1 MTITNPTM
9 ESWVDTMEQWSITG
23 TSFAR
28 FTRDHNKYTRSG
40 AKLMFQTLKDF
51 LNIYH
56 DDITD
61 YVDVEPFCFN
71 EDNVSGYE
79 IMCLVDRSETK
90 EHTMTPAMRKKYR
103 KAGKT
108 RRHTLDSKFHYVN
121 PLNRIHA
128 YVIVQHSPGK
138 SGPNTLAINVI
149 CSSNYSDIK
158 GIGNYVMS
166 SAVECAKECHFKN
179 IVLEVGN
186 DSLPE
191 HPDHMSED
199 EDEQSDSDS
208 DSEETDSEK
217 EDEDEDE
224 CSIEELIEEVSSS
237 LWKKTVRHV
246 EGVPYY
252 CIGQPY
258 IESIV
263 DDYLYNEVPS
273 CDEVDILDDEEYGYG
288 GYYYHK
294 GRNESKG
301 LLSYYES
308 FGFREDPKVHTE
320 WKCFSDLPFP
330 SMILK
335 L

>member
-1 MTITNPTM
+1 
-9 ESWVDTMEQWSITG
+9 
-23 TSFAR
+23 
-28 FTRDHNKYTRSG
+28 
-40 AKLMFQTLKDF
+40 
-51 LNIYH
+51 
-56 DDITD
+56 
-61 YVDVEPFCFN
+61 
-71 EDNVSGYE
+71 
-79 IMCLVDRSETK
+79 
-90 EHTMTPAMRKKYR
+90 MR
-103 KAGKT
+103 
-108 RRHTLDSKFHYVN
+108 
-121 PLNRIHA
+121 
-128 YVIVQHSPGK
+128 
-138 SGPNTLAINVI
+138 
-149 CSSNYSDIK
+149 
-158 GIGNYVMS
+158 

-208 DSEETDSEK
+208 DSEETDSEE
-217 EDEDEDE
+217 EDFDYVNID
-224 CSIEELIEEVSSS
+224 ELIEEVSSS

-294 GRNESKG
+294 GRNESKC

-308 FGFREDPKVHTE
+308 FGFQEDPKVHTE